1 MPCFRRIGFDFE
13 AREPA
18 HMPAGITKR
27 GGRDGARPS
36 RVPILLA
43 RTVDLKKCR
52 RCTGS
57 VVTWCEAKD
66 GTVAEAPCLP
76 SESTP
81 IGLPR
86 SVHTGVSPTDRL
98 GPNQPPLPVA
108 KRGPSVSVRCHR
120 ADDTPLRIP
129 VRDDLRRAH
138 PRTEANHGD
147 RQPTISHLHAQPPLF
162 EGKEC
167 RQLNSDAENVILPLR
182 LRKAADAHVHQASR
196 QRMAHISLIDF
207 VPTNSLAPA
216 LCNRQ

>member
-98 GPNQPPLPVA
+98 GPNQAALHVA
-108 KRGPSVSVRCHR
+108 KRDPSVPARRHR
-120 ADDTPLRIP
+120 ADDTPLRTP

-138 PRTEANHGD
+138 PCAEADHGKQSD
-147 RQPTISHLHAQPPLF
+147 VPYTHDATCLAARGRDSRPAVYASGDLPQKTHRLSAAGRLH
-162 EGKEC
+162 
-167 RQLNSDAENVILPLR
+167 RI
-182 LRKAADAHVHQASR
+182 AAHRA
-196 QRMAHISLIDF
+196 
-207 VPTNSLAPA
+207 
-216 LCNRQ
+216 

>member
-1 MPCFRRIGFDFE
+1 
-13 AREPA
+13 
-18 HMPAGITKR
+18 MPAGITKR
-27 GGRDGARPS
+27 GGRDGARPP

-57 VVTWCEAKD
+57 VATWCEAKD
-66 GTVAEAPCLP
+66 GMVAEAPCLP

-98 GPNQPPLPVA
+98 GPNQAALPVA
-108 KRGPSVSVRCHR
+108 AGRPTVPVRRRCPLDTPGGIAGRHLVIPVAHDRALQPPLSVAKRNPSVPARRHR

-138 PRTEANHGD
+138 PRAETDHGK
-147 RQPTISHLHAQPPLF
+147 QCQSLF
-162 EGKEC
+162 
-167 RQLNSDAENVILPLR
+167 
-182 LRKAADAHVHQASR
+182 HVHAK
-196 QRMAHISLIDF
+196 SL
-207 VPTNSLAPA
+207 
-216 LCNRQ
+216 R